1 MNWRRDDFVSKFGLI
16 EKTIQSIR
24 SVFKKYNDIEKVVIY
39 GSRAKGNYRQG
50 SDIDIVLFAAKLTTT
65 DLLKI
70 ENELDDHLLPYKIDL
85 SLFHQIENDSL
96 KEHILRVGVELQ

>member
-1 MNWRRDDFVSKFGLI
+1 M
-16 EKTIQSIR
+16 
-24 SVFKKYNDIEKVVIY
+24 
-39 GSRAKGNYRQG
+39 AARQKNQM
-50 SDIDIVLFAAKLTTT
+50 SY